1 MLHTAIPMA
10 YYTGIYRIFNA
21 QNFTKSIGIGFG
33 IDIFFTLAVIFLQG
47 LNNATLN
54 IESMEKAM
62 AEGPFQSICILIKF
76 IALADLFLEFIMF
89 LYEVYRKHNLSK

>member
-1 MLHTAIPMA
+1 MA

-62 AEGPFQSICILIKF
+62 AEGPF
-76 IALADLFLEFIMF
+76 
-89 LYEVYRKHNLSK
+89 